1 MVVVIVVVIGMITIT
16 ITIITTTAAR
26 DLLTQRKNALIVVV
40 LENVVIRMDVVAM
53 ENAIGAVE
61 KDGIGL
67 PA

>member
-1 MVVVIVVVIGMITIT
+1 MAADIVVMTGMMMM
-16 ITIITTTAAR
+16 TIII
-26 DLLTQRKNALIVVV
+26 LILVQIQRKNALIVVV